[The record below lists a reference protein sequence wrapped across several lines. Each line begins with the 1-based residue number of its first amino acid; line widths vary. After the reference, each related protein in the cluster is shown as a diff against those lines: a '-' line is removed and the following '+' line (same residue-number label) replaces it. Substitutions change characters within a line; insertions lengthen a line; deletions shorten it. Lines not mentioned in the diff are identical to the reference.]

1 MKIKIRYRDAH
12 GMMRLENDVKIK
24 EVMINEDI
32 MHPESESIAL
42 GFTNKN
48 SSGIIEMS
56 SGEFD
61 RLNKSVKDKI
71 HLIKGVK
78 IFREEK

>member
-1 MKIKIRYRDAH
+1 MKIKIRYKDSH
-12 GMMRLENDVKIK
+12 GMMRIENDVKIK

-48 SSGIIEMS
+48 SSGIIELS
-56 SGEFD
+56 SREFD
-61 RLNKSVKDKI
+61 KLNKSVKHKV
-71 HLIKGVK
+71 HLIKSVK
-78 IFREEK
+78 IFTEEK

>member
-1 MKIKIRYRDAH
+1 MKIKIRYQDTSGIIRV
-12 GMMRLENDVKIK
+12 ENSVNIK

-48 SSGIIEMS
+48 SSGIIELS
-56 SGEFD
+56 SREFD
-61 RLNKSVKDKI
+61 RLNRSVKQKI

-78 IFREEK
+78 IFTEKK